1 MRAMRRTLL
10 PLLASTVLLA
20 ACGSDD
26 DGGGSSESAPASNGG
41 AAANQVDM
49 VDLKFEPKTISVAV
63 GDKVTWTNRENVP
76 HNVVN
81 KQDGEQPKSELFNE
95 GGTYSYTP
103 TAAGTIE
110 YVCTIH
116 PGMEGTIEVTGG

>member
-1 MRAMRRTLL
+1 MRPMRRTLL

-26 DGGGSSESAPASNGG
+26 ESGGSQSTPASSG
-41 AAANQVDM
+41 AAPGQVDM
-49 VDLKFEPKTISVAV
+49 VDLKFEPKSISVAV
-63 GDKVTWTNRENVP
+63 GDTVTWTNKENVP

-95 GGTYSYTP
+95 GGTYSWTP
-103 TAAGTIE
+103 TEPGTIE

-116 PGMEGTIEVTGG
+116 PGMEGTVEVTGH